1 MKKVV
6 FGQDERVAK
15 FVAQG
20 IGPYE
25 SFSNFVAFGVEEDG
39 ELIGG
44 VVFNNFNENSICGS
58 IHGVGKN
65 WLTREFL
72 WYMFHYPF
80 EKAKVGRITVVVENN
95 NEMSHNIVQRLG
107 FTHEATLQKAGRF
120 GDLHVYRMFRE
131 ECKWLEVL
139 HEYKNRKV

>member
-1 MKKVV
+1 M
-6 FGQDERVAK
+6 GA
-15 FVAQG
+15 
-20 IGPYE
+20 
-25 SFSNFVAFGVEEDG
+25 
-39 ELIGG
+39 
-44 VVFNNFNENSICGS
+44 
-58 IHGVGKN
+58 
-65 WLTREFL
+65 
-72 WYMFHYPF
+72 YPF